1 MLSLLVSLY
10 LSLYTCLSILA
21 GINIHTLSRI
31 QPGTWRDLTPAEK
44 AERERKR
51 LAVQKIKEEAR
62 KRKQLMQEAED
73 LKRQIEATE
82 QRRAKEKKMS
92 VAARLEEI
100 RNAVGATA
108 DTLWE

>member
-1 MLSLLVSLY
+1 MLSLVVSLY
-10 LSLYTCLSILA
+10 LSLYTCR
-21 GINIHTLSRI
+21 NKHTHTLSRT

>member
-1 MLSLLVSLY
+1 MLSLKIFIY
-10 LSLYTCLSILA
+10 
-21 GINIHTLSRI
+21 HK
-31 QPGTWRDLTPAEK
+31 PGTWRDLTTAEK

-51 LAVQKIKEEAR
+51 LAVQKVKEEAR
-62 KRKQLMQEAED
+62 KRKRLIQEAEN
-73 LKRQIEATE
+73 LKAQIEATE
-82 QRRAKEKKMS
+82 RRRAEEKKMS

>member
-1 MLSLLVSLY
+1 MFLHFYITTHVLSLKIFIY
-10 LSLYTCLSILA
+10 
-21 GINIHTLSRI
+21 HK
-31 QPGTWRDLTPAEK
+31 PGTWRDLTPAEK

-51 LAVQKIKEEAR
+51 LAVQKVKEEAR
-62 KRKQLMQEAED
+62 KRKRLIQEAEN
-73 LKRQIEATE
+73 LKAQIEATE
-82 QRRAKEKKMS
+82 RRRAEEKKMS